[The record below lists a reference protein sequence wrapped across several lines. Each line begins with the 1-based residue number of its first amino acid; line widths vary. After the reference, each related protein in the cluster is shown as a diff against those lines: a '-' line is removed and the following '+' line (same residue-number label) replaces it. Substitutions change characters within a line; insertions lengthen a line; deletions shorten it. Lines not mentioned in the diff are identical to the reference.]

1 MSLHFTEQEFES
13 RENKVIKSMKE
24 KNLDALLLFRQ
35 ESMYWLTGYDTFG
48 YVFFQC
54 LVLTSV
60 GNKILLTRVPD
71 LRQAQNTSN
80 IKDIRIWVD
89 RDNTKP
95 ADELKSILIE
105 LNLEN
110 KNLGVEYEAYGLTG
124 RNAMMLNESLSNFAK
139 LHDESFL
146 ITKHRLV
153 KTEQEIIYIKK
164 AAELADK
171 ALEKAW
177 ELSHPGANE
186 SDILSAMQSA
196 IFSGGGDYPGNEFI
210 IGSGPNAL
218 LCRYFSGRRKLD
230 LVDQLTLEFAGVFRH
245 YHSALMRTI
254 PIGKPKQEHLEL
266 HEICFEALCA
276 CEENLKVG
284 NTAGDVY
291 EQHRLVVDKSKYKS
305 ARLNA
310 CGYSLGSTFAP
321 NWMDW
326 PMLYENNPVKIEKN
340 QVFFMHMILMH
351 SETKT
356 AMNLGETYIV
366 TDTGCDRLG
375 KLKLDLIIGK

>member
-1 MSLHFTEQEFES
+1 MSLHFAEEEFES
-13 RENKVIKSMKE
+13 REHKVIKSMKE

-54 LVLTSV
+54 LVLTSL
-60 GNKILLTRVPD
+60 GDTILLTRAPD

-89 RDNTKP
+89 KDNNNP
-95 ADELKSILIE
+95 AEELKSILVE

-124 RNAMMLNESLSNFAK
+124 KNAMMLNESLSNFAN
-139 LHDESFL
+139 LNDESFL

-153 KTEQEIIYIKK
+153 KSNQEIKYVKK

-177 ELSHPGANE
+177 ELSHPGADE
-186 SDILSAMQSA
+186 SDILSAMQGA

-210 IGSGPNAL
+210 IGSGPDAL

-230 LVDQLTLEFAGVFRH
+230 PNDQLTLEFAGVYRH

-254 PIGKPKQEHLEL
+254 PIGKAQKEHLEL
-266 HEICFEALCA
+266 HEICLEALYA
-276 CEENLKVG
+276 CENKLKVG
-284 NTAGDVY
+284 STAGDVF
-291 EQHRLVVDKSKYKS
+291 EQHRLIVDKTKYKS
-305 ARLNA
+305 ARFNA
-310 CGYSLGSTFAP
+310 CGYSLGATFAP
-321 NWMDW
+321 TWMDW
-326 PMLYENNPVKIEKN
+326 PMLYENNPVIIEKN
-340 QVFFMHMILMH
+340 HVFFMHMILMH
-351 SETKT
+351 SETQT

-366 TDTGCDRLG
+366 SKTGCERLG
-375 KLKLDLIIGK
+375 KLKLDLVVG

>member
-1 MSLHFTEQEFES
+1 MTLYFTDQEFEI
-13 RENKVIKSMKE
+13 REKKVIQSMKE
-24 KNLDALLLFRQ
+24 KNIEALLLFRQ

-54 LVLTSV
+54 LVLTSE
-60 GNKILLTRVPD
+60 GNKILLTRAAD

-89 RDNTKP
+89 KDNNNP
-95 ADELKSILIE
+95 AEELKSILIE

-110 KNLGVEYEAYGLTG
+110 KNLGIEYESYGLTG
-124 RNAMMLNESLSNFAK
+124 KNAMMLNHSLNNFAK

-153 KTEQEIIYIKK
+153 KSEHEIKYVRK
-164 AAELADK
+164 ASELADK

-177 ELSHPGANE
+177 DLSHPGANE
-186 SDILSAMQSA
+186 SDILSEMQGA
-196 IFSGGGDYPGNEFI
+196 IFSGGGDYPANEFI

-230 LVDQLTLEFAGVFRH
+230 PVDQLTLEFAGVYRH

-254 PIGKPKQEHLEL
+254 PIGKAKREHLEL
-266 HEICFEALCA
+266 YEICLEALNA
-276 CEENLKVG
+276 CESKLKIG
-284 NTAGDVY
+284 STAGDVF
-291 EQHRLVVDKSKYKS
+291 EQHRLVIDRTKYKS

-310 CGYSLGSTFAP
+310 CGYSLGATFAP

-326 PMLYENNPVKIEKN
+326 PMLYENNPILIDKN

-351 SETKT
+351 SETQT
-356 AMNLGETYIV
+356 AMNLGETYII
-366 TDTGCDRLG
+366 TETGCERLG
-375 KLKLDLIIGK
+375 KLKLDLVVG

>member
-1 MSLHFTEQEFES
+1 MILHFTEQEFEA
-13 RENKVIKSMKE
+13 REKKVIKSMKE
-24 KNLDALLLFRQ
+24 NNLDAILLFRQ

-54 LVLTSV
+54 LVLTID
-60 GNKILLTRVPD
+60 GNKILFTRSAD
-71 LRQAQNTSN
+71 LRQAQNTSI
-80 IKDIRIWVD
+80 IKDIRIWID
-89 RDNTKP
+89 QDNNNP
-95 ADELKSILIE
+95 AKELKSILAE

-110 KNLGVEYEAYGLTG
+110 KNLGVEYESYGLTG
-124 RNAMMLNESLSNFAK
+124 KNAMMLNNALNNFAK

-146 ITKHRLV
+146 ISKLRLI
-153 KTEQEIIYIKK
+153 KSEYEIKYVRK

-186 SDILSAMQSA
+186 SDILAA
-196 IFSGGGDYPGNEFI
+196 IQGEIFKGGGDYPGNEFI

-230 LVDQLTLEFAGVFRH
+230 SIDQLTLEFAGVYRH

-254 PIGKPKQEHLEL
+254 PIGRPKKKHIEL
-266 HEICFEALCA
+266 HEICLEALKA
-276 CEENLKVG
+276 CESKLKVG
-284 NTAGDVY
+284 STVGDIF
-291 EQHRLVVDKSKYKS
+291 EQHRLVIDKTKYKS

-310 CGYSLGSTFAP
+310 CGYSLGATFAP

-326 PMLYENNPVKIEKN
+326 PMLYENNKILISKN
-340 QVFFMHMILMH
+340 QVFFVHMILMH
-351 SETKT
+351 SETQT
-356 AMNLGETYIV
+356 AMNLGETYII
-366 TDTGCDRLG
+366 TDNGCERLG
-375 KLKLDLIIGK
+375 KLKLDLVVG

>member
-1 MSLHFTEQEFES
+1 MALHFTKQEFEL
-13 RENKVIKSMKE
+13 REKKIIQSMKE
-24 KNLDALLLFRQ
+24 KNIDALLLFRQ

-54 LVLTSV
+54 LVLTSE
-60 GNKILLTRVPD
+60 GNKILLTRAAD

-89 RDNTKP
+89 KDNNNP
-95 ADELKSILIE
+95 AEELKSILIK

-110 KNLGVEYEAYGLTG
+110 KNLGIEYESYGLTG
-124 RNAMMLNESLSNFAK
+124 KNAMMLNHSLNNFAK

-153 KTEQEIIYIKK
+153 KSEQEIKYIRK
-164 AAELADK
+164 ATELADK

-177 ELSHPGANE
+177 HLSHPGANE
-186 SDILSAMQSA
+186 SDILSEMQGA

-210 IGSGPNAL
+210 IGSGPDAL
-218 LCRYFSGRRKLD
+218 LCRYFSGRRTLD
-230 LVDQLTLEFAGVFRH
+230 PVDQLTLEFAGVYRH

-254 PIGKPKQEHLEL
+254 PIGKAKREHLEL
-266 HEICFEALCA
+266 YEICLEALNA
-276 CEENLKVG
+276 CESKLKVG
-284 NTAGDVY
+284 STAGDVF
-291 EQHRLVVDKSKYKS
+291 EQHRLVIDKTKYKS

-310 CGYSLGSTFAP
+310 CGYSLGATFAP

-326 PMLYENNPVKIEKN
+326 PMLYENNPILIDKN

-351 SETKT
+351 SETQT
-356 AMNLGETYIV
+356 AMNLGETYII
-366 TDTGCDRLG
+366 TETGCERLG
-375 KLKLDLIIGK
+375 KLKLDLVVG

>member
-1 MSLHFTEQEFES
+1 MSLHFTEEEYKS
-13 RENKVIKSMKE
+13 REKKVIKSMKE

-54 LVLTSV
+54 LVLTSL
-60 GNKILLTRVPD
+60 GDKILLTRTPD

-80 IKDIRIWVD
+80 IKDIHIWVD
-89 RDNTKP
+89 KDSNNP
-95 ADELKSILIE
+95 AEELKSILVE

-110 KNLGVEYEAYGLTG
+110 KNLGVEYESYGLTG
-124 RNAMMLNESLSNFAK
+124 KNAMMLNECLSNFAN
-139 LHDESFL
+139 LNDESFL

-153 KTEQEIIYIKK
+153 KSNQEIIYVKK
-164 AAELADK
+164 AAALADK

-177 ELSHPGANE
+177 ESSHPGADE
-186 SDILSAMQSA
+186 SDILSAMQGA

-210 IGSGPNAL
+210 IGSGPDAL

-230 LVDQLTLEFAGVFRH
+230 PIDQLTLEFAGVYRH

-254 PIGKPKQEHLEL
+254 PIGEAKTEHFEL
-266 HEICFEALCA
+266 HEICLEALYA
-276 CEENLKVG
+276 CESKLKVG
-284 NTAGDVY
+284 NTAGDVF
-291 EQHRLVVDKSKYKS
+291 EQHRLIVDKTKYQS

-310 CGYSLGSTFAP
+310 CGYSLGATFAP
-321 NWMDW
+321 TWMDW
-326 PMLYENNPVKIEKN
+326 PMLYENNPVVIEKN
-340 QVFFMHMILMH
+340 YVFFMHMILMH
-351 SETKT
+351 SETQT

-366 TDTGCDRLG
+366 SDTGCERLG
-375 KLKLDLIIGK
+375 KLKLDLIV

>member
-1 MSLHFTEQEFES
+1 MTLHFTEKEFKS
-13 RENKVIKSMKE
+13 RKNKIIESMKE

-54 LVLTSV
+54 LVFTSE
-60 GNKILLTRVPD
+60 GNKILLTRAAD

-89 RDNTKP
+89 RDNNNP
-95 ADELKSILIE
+95 AEELKSILVE

-110 KNLGVEYEAYGLTG
+110 KNLGVEYETYGLTG
-124 RNAMMLNESLSNFAK
+124 KNAMMLNASLNNFAK

-146 ITKHRLV
+146 VSKHRLV
-153 KTEQEIIYIKK
+153 KSDHEIKYVKK

-177 ELSHPGANE
+177 ELSHPGADE
-186 SDILSAMQSA
+186 SDILSAMQGA

-210 IGSGPNAL
+210 IGSGPDAL

-230 LVDQLTLEFAGVFRH
+230 PIDQLTLEFAGVYRH

-254 PIGKPKQEHLEL
+254 PIGKAKKEHLEL
-266 HEICFEALCA
+266 HEICLEALAA
-276 CEENLKVG
+276 CEDKLKVG
-284 NTAGDVY
+284 NTVGDVF
-291 EQHRLVVDKSKYKS
+291 EQHRFVIDKTKFKS

-310 CGYSLGSTFAP
+310 CGYSLGATFAP
-321 NWMDW
+321 SWMDW
-326 PMLYENNPVKIEKN
+326 PMLYENNPVLIQKN
-340 QVFFMHMILMH
+340 HVFFMHMILMH
-351 SETKT
+351 SETQT

-366 TDTGCDRLG
+366 SKTGCERLG
-375 KLKLDLIIGK
+375 KLKLDLVVG

>member
-1 MSLHFTEQEFES
+1 MALHFTKQEFEL
-13 RENKVIKSMKE
+13 REKKIIQSMKE
-24 KNLDALLLFRQ
+24 KNIDALLLFRQ

-54 LVLTSV
+54 LVLTSE
-60 GNKILLTRVPD
+60 GNKILLTRAAD

-89 RDNTKP
+89 KDNNNP
-95 ADELKSILIE
+95 AEELKSILIK

-110 KNLGVEYEAYGLTG
+110 KNLGIEYESYGLTG
-124 RNAMMLNESLSNFAK
+124 KNAMMLNHSLNNFAK

-153 KTEQEIIYIKK
+153 KSEQEIKYIRK

-177 ELSHPGANE
+177 HLSHPGANE
-186 SDILSAMQSA
+186 SDILSEMQGA

-210 IGSGPNAL
+210 IGSGPDAL
-218 LCRYFSGRRKLD
+218 LCRYFSGRRTLD
-230 LVDQLTLEFAGVFRH
+230 PVDQLTLEFAGVYRH

-254 PIGKPKQEHLEL
+254 PIGKAKREHLEL
-266 HEICFEALCA
+266 YEICLEALNA
-276 CEENLKVG
+276 CESKLKVG
-284 NTAGDVY
+284 STAGDVF
-291 EQHRLVVDKSKYKS
+291 EQHRLVIDKTKYKS

-310 CGYSLGSTFAP
+310 CGYSLGATFAP

-326 PMLYENNPVKIEKN
+326 PMLYENNPILIDKN

-351 SETKT
+351 SETQT
-356 AMNLGETYIV
+356 AMNLGETYII
-366 TDTGCDRLG
+366 TETGCERLG
-375 KLKLDLIIGK
+375 KLKLDLVVG

>member
-1 MSLHFTEQEFES
+1 MALHFTEQEFES

-54 LVLTSV
+54 LVLTSA

-89 RDNTKP
+89 KENNNP
-95 ADELKSILIE
+95 AKELKSILIE

-124 RNAMMLNESLSNFAK
+124 KNAMILNESLNNFAK

-153 KTEQEIIYIKK
+153 KSDQEIKYIKK

-177 ELSHPGANE
+177 ELSHPGADE
-186 SDILSAMQSA
+186 SDILSAMQGA

-210 IGSGPNAL
+210 IGSGSDAL

-230 LVDQLTLEFAGVFRH
+230 PVDQLTLEFAGVYRH

-254 PIGKPKQEHLEL
+254 PIGKVRPEHLEL
-266 HEICFEALCA
+266 HKICLEALCA
-276 CEENLKVG
+276 CESKLKVG
-284 NTAGDVY
+284 NTAGDIF
-291 EQHRLVVDKSKYKS
+291 EQHRLIIDKSKYKS

-310 CGYSLGSTFAP
+310 CGYSLGATFAP

-326 PMLYENNPVKIEKN
+326 PMFYENNPVIIEKN
-340 QVFFMHMILMH
+340 HVFFMHMILMH
-351 SETKT
+351 SETQT

-366 TDTGCDRLG
+366 SDTGYERLG
-375 KLKLDLIIGK
+375 KLKLDLVIG

>member
-1 MSLHFTEQEFES
+1 MTLYFTDQEFEI
-13 RENKVIKSMKE
+13 REKKVIQSMKE
-24 KNLDALLLFRQ
+24 KNIEALLLFRQ

-54 LVLTSV
+54 LVLTSE
-60 GNKILLTRVPD
+60 GNKILLTRAAD

-89 RDNTKP
+89 KDNNNP
-95 ADELKSILIE
+95 AEELKSILIE

-110 KNLGVEYEAYGLTG
+110 KNLGIEYESYGLTG
-124 RNAMMLNESLSNFAK
+124 KNAMMLNHSLNNFAK

-153 KTEQEIIYIKK
+153 KSEQEIKYVRK
-164 AAELADK
+164 ASELADK

-177 ELSHPGANE
+177 DLSHPGANE
-186 SDILSAMQSA
+186 SDILSEMQGA
-196 IFSGGGDYPGNEFI
+196 IFSGGGDYPANEFI

-230 LVDQLTLEFAGVFRH
+230 PVDQLTLEFAGVYRH

-254 PIGKPKQEHLEL
+254 PIGKAKREHLEL
-266 HEICFEALCA
+266 YEICLEALNA
-276 CEENLKVG
+276 CESKLKIG
-284 NTAGDVY
+284 STAGDVF
-291 EQHRLVVDKSKYKS
+291 EQHRLVIDRTKYKS

-310 CGYSLGSTFAP
+310 CGYSLGATFSP

-326 PMLYENNPVKIEKN
+326 PMLYENNPILIDKN

-351 SETKT
+351 SETQT
-356 AMNLGETYIV
+356 AMNLGETYII
-366 TDTGCDRLG
+366 TETGCERLG
-375 KLKLDLIIGK
+375 KLKLDLVVG

>member
-1 MSLHFTEQEFES
+1 MTLHFTEKEFQS
-13 RENKVIKSMKE
+13 RGKKVIESMKE

-54 LVLTSV
+54 LVFTSEE
-60 GNKILLTRVPD
+60 NKILLTRAAD
-71 LRQAQNTSN
+71 FRQAQNTSN

-89 RDNTKP
+89 RDNNNP
-95 ADELKSILIE
+95 AEELKSILIE

-110 KNLGVEYEAYGLTG
+110 KNLGIEYETYGLTG
-124 RNAMMLNESLSNFAK
+124 KNAMMLNASLNNFAK
-139 LHDESFL
+139 LYDESFL
-146 ITKHRLV
+146 VSKHRLV
-153 KTEQEIIYIKK
+153 KSDHEIKYVKK

-177 ELSHPGANE
+177 ELSHPGADE
-186 SDILSAMQSA
+186 SDILSAMQGA

-210 IGSGPNAL
+210 IGSGPDAL

-230 LVDQLTLEFAGVFRH
+230 PIDQLTLEFAGVYRH

-254 PIGKPKQEHLEL
+254 PIGKAKKEHQEL
-266 HEICFEALCA
+266 HEICLEALSA
-276 CEENLKVG
+276 CVKKLKVG
-284 NTAGDVY
+284 NTVGEVF
-291 EQHRLVVDKSKYKS
+291 EQHRLVIDKTKYKS

-310 CGYSLGSTFAP
+310 CGYSLGATFAP
-321 NWMDW
+321 SWMDW
-326 PMLYENNPVKIEKN
+326 PMLYENNPVLIQKN
-340 QVFFMHMILMH
+340 HVFFMHMILMH
-351 SETKT
+351 SETQT

-366 TDTGCDRLG
+366 SENGCERLG
-375 KLKLDLIIGK
+375 KLKLDLVIG

>member
-1 MSLHFTEQEFES
+1 MTLYFTDQEFEI
-13 RENKVIKSMKE
+13 REKKVIQSMKE
-24 KNLDALLLFRQ
+24 KNIEALLLFRQ

-54 LVLTSV
+54 LVLTSE
-60 GNKILLTRVPD
+60 GNKILLTRAAD

-89 RDNTKP
+89 KDNNNP
-95 ADELKSILIE
+95 AEELKSILIE

-110 KNLGVEYEAYGLTG
+110 KNLGIEYESYGLTG
-124 RNAMMLNESLSNFAK
+124 KNAMMLNHSLNNFAK

-153 KTEQEIIYIKK
+153 KSEQEIKYVRK
-164 AAELADK
+164 ASELADK

-177 ELSHPGANE
+177 DLSHPGANE
-186 SDILSAMQSA
+186 SDILSEMQGA

-210 IGSGPNAL
+210 IGSGPDAL

-230 LVDQLTLEFAGVFRH
+230 TVDQLTLEFAGVYRH

-254 PIGKPKQEHLEL
+254 PIGKAKGEHLEL
-266 HEICFEALCA
+266 YEICLEALNA
-276 CEENLKVG
+276 CESKLKIG
-284 NTAGDVY
+284 STAGDVF
-291 EQHRLVVDKSKYKS
+291 EQHRLVIDRTKYKS

-310 CGYSLGSTFAP
+310 CGYSLGATFAP

-326 PMLYENNPVKIEKN
+326 PMLYENNPILLDKN

-351 SETKT
+351 SETQT
-356 AMNLGETYIV
+356 AMNLGETYII
-366 TDTGCDRLG
+366 TEKGCERLG
-375 KLKLDLIIGK
+375 KLKLDLVVG

>member
-1 MSLHFTEQEFES
+1 MALHFTEQEFEF
-13 RENKVIKSMKE
+13 RKNKIVNSMRE

-54 LVLTSV
+54 LVLTSE
-60 GNKILLTRVPD
+60 GNKILLTRAPD

-89 RDNTKP
+89 RDNNNPTDK
-95 ADELKSILIE
+95 LKSILLE

-110 KNLGVEYEAYGLTG
+110 KNIGVEYEAYGLTG
-124 RNAMMLNESLSNFAK
+124 RNAMMLNETLNNFAE

-153 KTEQEIIYIKK
+153 KSDQEIKYIMK

-177 ELSHPGANE
+177 ELSHPGADE
-186 SDILSAMQSA
+186 SEILSGMQGE

-210 IGSGPNAL
+210 IGSGPDAL

-230 LVDQLTLEFAGVFRH
+230 PVDQLTLEFAGVYRH

-254 PIGKPKQEHLEL
+254 PIGKAKKEHLEL
-266 HEICFEALCA
+266 HEICLEALYA
-276 CEENLKVG
+276 CESKLKIG
-284 NTAGDVY
+284 NTVGDIF
-291 EQHRLVVDKSKYKS
+291 EQHRLIIDRSKYKS

-310 CGYSLGSTFAP
+310 CGYSLGATFAP

-326 PMLYENNPVKIEKN
+326 PMLYENNSIIIEKN
-340 QVFFMHMILMH
+340 HVFFMHMILMH
-351 SETKT
+351 SETQT

-366 TDTGCDRLG
+366 SDNNCERLG
-375 KLKLDLIIGK
+375 KLKLDLVVG

>member
-1 MSLHFTEQEFES
+1 MALHFTKQEFEL
-13 RENKVIKSMKE
+13 REKKIIQSMKE
-24 KNLDALLLFRQ
+24 KNIDALLLFRQ

-54 LVLTSV
+54 LVLTSE
-60 GNKILLTRVPD
+60 GNKILLTRAAD

-89 RDNTKP
+89 KDNNNP
-95 ADELKSILIE
+95 AEELKSILIE

-110 KNLGVEYEAYGLTG
+110 KNLGIEYESYGLTG
-124 RNAMMLNESLSNFAK
+124 KNAMMLNHSLNNFAK

-153 KTEQEIIYIKK
+153 KSEQEIKYVRK
-164 AAELADK
+164 ASELADK

-177 ELSHPGANE
+177 DLSHPGANE
-186 SDILSAMQSA
+186 SDILSEMQGA
-196 IFSGGGDYPGNEFI
+196 IFSGGGDYPANEFI
-210 IGSGPNAL
+210 IGSGPDAL

-230 LVDQLTLEFAGVFRH
+230 PVDQLTLEFAGVYRH

-254 PIGKPKQEHLEL
+254 PIGKAKREHLEL
-266 HEICFEALCA
+266 YEICLEALNA
-276 CEENLKVG
+276 CESKLKIG
-284 NTAGDVY
+284 STAGDVF
-291 EQHRLVVDKSKYKS
+291 EQHRLVIDRTKYKS

-310 CGYSLGSTFAP
+310 CGYSLGATFSP

-326 PMLYENNPVKIEKN
+326 PMLYANNPILIDKN

-351 SETKT
+351 SETQT
-356 AMNLGETYIV
+356 AMNLGETYII
-366 TDTGCDRLG
+366 TETGCERLG
-375 KLKLDLIIGK
+375 KLKLDLVVG

>member
-1 MSLHFTEQEFES
+1 MSLHFTLQEFEY
-13 RENKVIKSMKE
+13 RENKVINSMKE

-54 LVLTSV
+54 LILTSS

-89 RDNTKP
+89 GNHNSP
-95 ADELKSILIE
+95 VDELKSILIE

-124 RNAMMLNESLSNFAK
+124 RNTMMLNESLNNFAK
-139 LHDESFL
+139 LYDESFL

-153 KTEQEIIYIKK
+153 KSEQEIVYIKK

-186 SDILSAMQSA
+186 SDIM
-196 IFSGGGDYPGNEFI
+196 
-210 IGSGPNAL
+210 
-218 LCRYFSGRRKLD
+218 
-230 LVDQLTLEFAGVFRH
+230 
-245 YHSALMRTI
+245 
-254 PIGKPKQEHLEL
+254 
-266 HEICFEALCA
+266 
-276 CEENLKVG
+276 
-284 NTAGDVY
+284 
-291 EQHRLVVDKSKYKS
+291 
-305 ARLNA
+305 
-310 CGYSLGSTFAP
+310 
-321 NWMDW
+321 
-326 PMLYENNPVKIEKN
+326 KIR
-340 QVFFMHMILMH
+340 
-351 SETKT
+351 
-356 AMNLGETYIV
+356 
-366 TDTGCDRLG
+366 D
-375 KLKLDLIIGK
+375 LKL

>member
-1 MSLHFTEQEFES
+1 MSLHFTEEEFES

-54 LVLTSV
+54 LVLTSL
-60 GNKILLTRVPD
+60 GDKILLTRVPD

-89 RDNTKP
+89 KDNNNP
-95 ADELKSILIE
+95 AEELKSILLE

-124 RNAMMLNESLSNFAK
+124 KNAMMLNESLNNFAK
-139 LHDESFL
+139 LYDESFL

-153 KTEQEIIYIKK
+153 KSEQEILYIKK
-164 AAELADK
+164 AAELADI

-177 ELSHPGANE
+177 ELSHPGADE
-186 SDILSAMQSA
+186 SDILSAMQGA

-210 IGSGPNAL
+210 IGSGSNAL

-230 LVDQLTLEFAGVFRH
+230 PVDQLTLEFAGVYRH

-254 PIGKPKQEHLEL
+254 PIGKAQKEHLEL
-266 HEICFEALCA
+266 YEICLEALLA
-276 CEENLKVG
+276 CENKLKIG
-284 NTAGDVY
+284 NTAGDVFK
-291 EQHRLVVDKSKYKS
+291 EHRLVVDKSKYKS

-310 CGYSLGSTFAP
+310 CGYSLGATFSP

-326 PMLYENNPVKIEKN
+326 PMLYENNPVIIKKN
-340 QVFFMHMILMH
+340 HVFFMHMILMH
-351 SETKT
+351 SETQT

-366 TDTGCDRLG
+366 TETGCQRLG
-375 KLKLDLIIGK
+375 KLKLDLVVG

>member
-1 MSLHFTEQEFES
+1 MALHFTAQEFEL
-13 RENKVIKSMKE
+13 RETKVIQSMKE
-24 KNLDALLLFRQ
+24 KNIDALLLFRQ

-54 LVLTSV
+54 LVLTSE
-60 GNKILLTRVPD
+60 GNKILLTRAAD

-89 RDNTKP
+89 KDNNNP
-95 ADELKSILIE
+95 AEELKSILIE
-105 LNLEN
+105 LNLDN
-110 KNLGVEYEAYGLTG
+110 KNLGIEYESYGLTG
-124 RNAMMLNESLSNFAK
+124 KNAMMLNHSLNNFAK

-153 KTEQEIIYIKK
+153 KSDHEIKYVRK

-177 ELSHPGANE
+177 HLSHPGANE
-186 SDILSAMQSA
+186 SDILSEMQGA

-230 LVDQLTLEFAGVFRH
+230 PVDQLTLEFAGVYRH

-254 PIGKPKQEHLEL
+254 PIGKAKREHIEL
-266 HEICFEALCA
+266 YEICLEALMA
-276 CEENLKVG
+276 CESKLKIG
-284 NTAGDVY
+284 STAGDVF
-291 EQHRLVVDKSKYKS
+291 EQHRLVIDKTKYKS

-310 CGYSLGSTFAP
+310 CGYSLGATFAP
-321 NWMDW
+321 TWMDW
-326 PMLYENNPVKIEKN
+326 PMLYENNPTLIDKN
-340 QVFFMHMILMH
+340 QVFFIHMILMH
-351 SETKT
+351 TETQT
-356 AMNLGETYIV
+356 AMNLGETYII
-366 TDTGCDRLG
+366 TEIGCERLG
-375 KLKLDLIIGK
+375 KLKLDLVVG

>member
-1 MSLHFTEQEFES
+1 MTLHFTEQEFKI
-13 RENKVIKSMKE
+13 REKKVIQSMKA
-24 KNLDALLLFRQ
+24 KNIDALLLFRQ

-54 LVLTSV
+54 LVLTSE
-60 GNKILLTRVPD
+60 GNKILLTRSAD

-89 RDNTKP
+89 KDNNNP
-95 ADELKSILIE
+95 AEELKSILIE

-110 KNLGVEYEAYGLTG
+110 KNLGIEYESYGLTG
-124 RNAMMLNESLSNFAK
+124 KNAMLLNHSLNGFAK

-146 ITKHRLV
+146 ITRHRLV
-153 KTEQEIIYIKK
+153 KSEHELKYVKK

-177 ELSHPGANE
+177 NLSHPGANE
-186 SDILSAMQSA
+186 SDILSEMQGA

-210 IGSGPNAL
+210 IGSGPDAL

-230 LVDQLTLEFAGVFRH
+230 PIDQLTLEFAGVYRH

-254 PIGKPKQEHLEL
+254 PIGKAKREHLEL
-266 HEICFEALCA
+266 YEICLEALNA
-276 CEENLKVG
+276 CESKLKVG
-284 NTAGDVY
+284 STAGDVF
-291 EQHRLVVDKSKYKS
+291 EQHRFVIDKTKYKS

-310 CGYSLGSTFAP
+310 CGYSLGATFAP

-326 PMLYENNPVKIEKN
+326 PMLYENNPILIDKN

-351 SETKT
+351 SESQT
-356 AMNLGETYIV
+356 AMNLGETYII
-366 TDTGCDRLG
+366 TETGCERLG
-375 KLKLDLIIGK
+375 KLKLDLVIG

>member
-1 MSLHFTEQEFES
+1 MTLHFTEQEFEI
-13 RENKVIKSMKE
+13 RETKVIQSMKE
-24 KNLDALLLFRQ
+24 NNIDALLLFRQ

-54 LVLTSV
+54 LVLTSE
-60 GNKILLTRVPD
+60 GNKILLTRAAD

-89 RDNTKP
+89 KDNNNP
-95 ADELKSILIE
+95 AEELKSILIE
-105 LNLEN
+105 LNLDN
-110 KNLGVEYEAYGLTG
+110 KNLGIEYESYGLTG
-124 RNAMMLNESLSNFAK
+124 KNAMMLNHSLNNFAK

-153 KTEQEIIYIKK
+153 KSEHEIKYVRK

-177 ELSHPGANE
+177 NLSHSGANE
-186 SDILSAMQSA
+186 SDILSEMQGA

-210 IGSGPNAL
+210 IGSGPDAL

-230 LVDQLTLEFAGVFRH
+230 TVDQLTLEFAGVYRH

-254 PIGKPKQEHLEL
+254 PIGKAKGEHLEL
-266 HEICFEALCA
+266 YEICLEALNA
-276 CEENLKVG
+276 CESKLKIG
-284 NTAGDVY
+284 STAGDVF
-291 EQHRLVVDKSKYKS
+291 EQHRLVIDRTKYKS

-310 CGYSLGSTFAP
+310 CGYSLGATFAP

-326 PMLYENNPVKIEKN
+326 PMLYENNPILLDKN

-351 SETKT
+351 SETQT
-356 AMNLGETYIV
+356 AMNLGETYII
-366 TDTGCDRLG
+366 TETGCERLG
-375 KLKLDLIIGK
+375 KLKLDLVVG

>member
-1 MSLHFTEQEFES
+1 MALHFTAQEFEF

-24 KNLDALLLFRQ
+24 KNIDALLLFRQ

-54 LVLTSV
+54 LVLTSS
-60 GNKILLTRVPD
+60 GDKILLTRVPD

-89 RDNTKP
+89 KDNNNP

-110 KNLGVEYEAYGLTG
+110 KNLGVEYETYGLTG
-124 RNAMMLNESLSNFAK
+124 KNALMLNASLNNFAK
-139 LHDESFL
+139 LHDESFMVS
-146 ITKHRLV
+146 KHRLV
-153 KTEQEIIYIKK
+153 KSDHEIKYVKK

-177 ELSHPGANE
+177 ELSHPGADE
-186 SDILSAMQSA
+186 SDILSAMQGA

-210 IGSGPNAL
+210 IGSGPDAL

-230 LVDQLTLEFAGVFRH
+230 PIDQLTLEFAGVYRH

-254 PIGKPKQEHLEL
+254 PIGKAKKEHLEL
-266 HEICFEALCA
+266 HEICLEALAA
-276 CEENLKVG
+276 CEDKLKVG
-284 NTAGDVY
+284 NTVGDVF
-291 EQHRLVVDKSKYKS
+291 EQHRFVIDKTKFKS

-310 CGYSLGSTFAP
+310 CGYSLGATFAP
-321 NWMDW
+321 SWMDW
-326 PMLYENNPVKIEKN
+326 PMLYENNPVLIQKN
-340 QVFFMHMILMH
+340 HVFFMHMILMH
-351 SETKT
+351 SETQT

-366 TDTGCDRLG
+366 SETGCERLG
-375 KLKLDLIIGK
+375 KLKLDLVVG